1 MDGLE
6 QFKLSLLA
14 QPCPGWLGL
23 LGWAMTL
30 SSIWLI
36 PAYAIYLYTQTPGAT
51 VLERLRKISSPPAP
65 NRAQDITYKTSVTAT
80 AL

>member
-36 PAYAIYLYTQTPGAT
+36 PAYAIYLFTQIPPHSGSGDRP
-51 VLERLRKISSPPAP
+51 LLRP
-65 NRAQDITYKTSVTAT
+65 SVDMV
-80 AL
+80 